1 MKTKIQL
8 EVEFILK
15 KIDYYFDRRRKLLK
29 KDTLSKKQQRELNAL
44 IYFEENFPLSK
55 DVEIND
61 GYKMLKEFAK
71 KIGKNKK

>member
-55 DVEIND
+55 DGEVND
-61 GYKMLKEFAK
+61 GYKMLREFAK